1 MANSHARVMYPG
13 LAGFYDSML
22 PLAETFMRIVVGIMF
37 FMHVSGK
44 FTAGPSGV
52 AAGFAKNGIEPAIWW
67 TYVVMFLEV

>member
-1 MANSHARVMYPG
+1 
-13 LAGFYDSML
+13 
-22 PLAETFMRIVVGIMF
+22 
-37 FMHVSGK
+37 VSGK